1 MSKQITE
8 MMTNVEYFGYHQA
21 IIRLSSGYHQAE
33 HPQDADK
40 DSAEL
45 RQFSFL

>member
-8 MMTNVEYFGYHQA
+8 MMTNVEYFGCHQA
-21 IIRLSSGYHQAE
+21 V

>member
-8 MMTNVEYFGYHQA
+8 MMTNVEFF
-21 IIRLSSGYHQAE
+21 GYHQAE

-40 DSAEL
+40 DSTEL
-45 RQFSFL
+45 QQLSFL

>member
-1 MSKQITE
+1 MSKQITG
-8 MMTNVEYFGYHQA
+8 MMTNVEFF
-21 IIRLSSGYHQAE
+21 GYHQAE